1 MMPDTCNAW
10 TNVILAARELR
21 KAIEAIQ
28 ARRATEKE
36 RQLRQGL
43 CTSAAYMGGKIILL
57 PLNDSDASVA
67 EDPRA

>member
-1 MMPDTCNAW
+1 MPDTCNAW
-10 TNVILAARELR
+10 ANVILAARELR

-28 ARRATEKE
+28 ARRAAEKE

-43 CTSAAYMGGKIILL
+43 CTSAAYMGGSI
-57 PLNDSDASVA
+57 VA